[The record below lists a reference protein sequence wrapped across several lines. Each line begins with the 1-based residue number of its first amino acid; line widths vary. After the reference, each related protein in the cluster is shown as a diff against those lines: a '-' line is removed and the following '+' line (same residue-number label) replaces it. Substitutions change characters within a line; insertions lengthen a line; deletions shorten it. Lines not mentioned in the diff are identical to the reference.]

1 MQTLR
6 RDVCGFA
13 AAIVLVLA
21 VIGPAPANADPGVT
35 VFPGMEIHQGN
46 AACVVG
52 FVEPQ
57 MRIALTSGRCDV
69 DPIVTDSRDRV
80 IGVVLLARTDTLTG
94 SAVNGPAAGVEYE
107 VIKLSPSVGAT
118 QQLPIGRPLDVTPAV
133 HPQPALPVCRSASV
147 GAQSCGRIGSAG
159 NGRFVLTAMATDKGD
174 LGGPVYVLTDDNRAV
189 IVGLLDGSR
198 ESMPEAQSWQ
208 AVMQQLYLDT
218 RSRTAPQPPVEVRMI
233 SRHGGV
239 TNQERNPRP

>member
-1 MQTLR
+1 M
-6 RDVCGFA
+6 CGFA

-21 VIGPAPANADPGVT
+21 VIRPAPANADPGVT

-94 SAVNGPAAGVEYE
+94 SNGPAAGVEYE

-118 QQLPIGRPLDVTPAV
+118 QQLPIGRPLDVTPRCIRSRRYPCVARHRLV
-133 HPQPALPVCRSASV
+133 RNPAA
-147 GAQSCGRIGSAG
+147 GSAPPA
-159 NGRFVLTAMATDKGD
+159 TA
-174 LGGPVYVLTDDNRAV
+174 
-189 IVGLLDGSR
+189 GLC
-198 ESMPEAQSWQ
+198 
-208 AVMQQLYLDT
+208 
-218 RSRTAPQPPVEVRMI
+218 
-233 SRHGGV
+233 
-239 TNQERNPRP
+239 